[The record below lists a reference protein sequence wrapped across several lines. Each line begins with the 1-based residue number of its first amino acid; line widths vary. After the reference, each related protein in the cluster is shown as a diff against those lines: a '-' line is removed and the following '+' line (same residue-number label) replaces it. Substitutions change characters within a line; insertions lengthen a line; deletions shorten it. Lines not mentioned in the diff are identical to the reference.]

1 MSEKKKIIRVFRIAM
16 LREIPIV
23 MLFITLL
30 KLG

>member
-1 MSEKKKIIRVFRIAM
+1 MSEKKKIIRVFCIAM

-30 KLG
+30 ELG